1 MQLFHFWLRD
11 VHLVQNLL
19 LCIDPLLDM
28 RTTKWQQQLWMTM
41 QCRSYSWRRTS
52 ECLFVT
58 ACSMDQYAEEKNLIV
73 RYAVVYLKPKQL
85 IIKDCTRHFALKLW
99 RTWSIAQPLCDSRAS
114 CSLRYGDI
122 TIFKMAA
129 VRYLEFWKFS
139 FLIIV
144 TFIQFKICCCVQ
156 NFVEIGWFFRCD
168 ITI

>member
-41 QCRSYSWRRTS
+41 QCRSYSRRRTS

-122 TIFKMAA
+122 LTFKMAA
-129 VRYLEFWKFS
+129 VRHLG
-139 FLIIV
+139 IV
-144 TFIQFKICCCVQ
+144 LPLYETTHEGGLRLGVKVK
-156 NFVEIGWFFRCD
+156 GLRSGGG
-168 ITI
+168 